1 METGMISRFMVKLW
15 NRILFI
21 MNSFHVPDLAAA
33 YTLWYNIQTFTVYF
47 LMHNFP
53 TLKLLLVSWRF

>member
-1 METGMISRFMVKLW
+1 METGTISRFMVKLW

-47 LMHNFP
+47 FNA
-53 TLKLLLVSWRF
+53 